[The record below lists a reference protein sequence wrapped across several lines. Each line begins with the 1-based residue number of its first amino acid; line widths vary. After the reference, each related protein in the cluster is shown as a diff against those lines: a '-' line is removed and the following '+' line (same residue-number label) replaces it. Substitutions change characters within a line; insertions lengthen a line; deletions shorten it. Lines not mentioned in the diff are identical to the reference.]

1 MGGPAP
7 YCESAGVSIL
17 RRRFAV
23 CERGAGECH
32 RAYAYVKP
40 RDIIK
45 DCCVSLRGHFKALSH
60 SHKDFQGA
68 HGNEI
73 GTPHGLTNPQRE
85 DPEHNTEKV
94 YRENFHTEAS

>member
-1 MGGPAP
+1 MFP
-7 YCESAGVSIL
+7 YGVL
-17 RRRFAV
+17 Q
-23 CERGAGECH
+23 
-32 RAYAYVKP
+32 
-40 RDIIK
+40 
-45 DCCVSLRGHFKALSH
+45 ALSH

>member
-7 YCESAGVSIL
+7 YCESAGVYCAGALPSVNRVWGVL
-17 RRRFAV
+17 SRVGV
-23 CERGAGECH
+23 CQAEGYNKGLLCF
-32 RAYAYVKP
+32 P
-40 RDIIK
+40 TG
-45 DCCVSLRGHFKALSH
+45 SFKALSH